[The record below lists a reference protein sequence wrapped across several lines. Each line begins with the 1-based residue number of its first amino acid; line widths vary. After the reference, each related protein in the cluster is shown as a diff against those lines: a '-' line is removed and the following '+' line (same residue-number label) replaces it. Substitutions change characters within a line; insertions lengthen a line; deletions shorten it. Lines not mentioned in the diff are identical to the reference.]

1 MRDIRKPRDPAKHGA
16 DACTLLLLR
25 LLVGIIAM
33 VELGGAQE
41 LLAREVLRIVV
52 RLLRARADDGDIAVA
67 GAADA
72 ARGDLVVREVL
83 IVGGGGLAL
92 DVVVPVLVG
101 VAVGVELADFH
112 GTGPSEALL
121 QLLDLG
127 HLVAVLVQVEG
138 LEVADVAVGVA
149 VGGGSADQD
158 TVRLEA
164 MVLGVLCSGA
174 GWVVVLLCGGLLESS
189 LWTA

>member
-1 MRDIRKPRDPAKHGA
+1 M
-16 DACTLLLLR
+16 
-25 LLVGIIAM
+25 
-33 VELGGAQE
+33 
-41 LLAREVLRIVV
+41 
-52 RLLRARADDGDIAVA
+52 
-67 GAADA
+67 
-72 ARGDLVVREVL
+72 
-83 IVGGGGLAL
+83 
-92 DVVVPVLVG
+92 
-101 VAVGVELADFH
+101 GVELADFH

-174 GWVVVLLCGGLLESS
+174 GWVVVLLCGGLWESS